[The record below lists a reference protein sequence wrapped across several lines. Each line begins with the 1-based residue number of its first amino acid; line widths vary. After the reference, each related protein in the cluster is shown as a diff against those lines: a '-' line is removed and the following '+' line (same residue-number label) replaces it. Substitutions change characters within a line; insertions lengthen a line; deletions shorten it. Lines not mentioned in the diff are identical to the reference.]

1 MAGADEYKQWITS
14 YDFPVVVD
22 DLLYL
27 VPSIVLCLTVYLSY
41 QLLSCNVGLL
51 NHFVGST

>member
-14 YDFPVVVD
+14 YDFPVD